1 MIRKYPGLSPGTLR
15 VLFELP
21 AQFWAE
27 SVYLVGDFNDWDTA
41 ATPMTQSGPEGE
53 WRVMLELETGKEYQ
67 FRYVADG
74 VNWHNDSAAD
84 KYVPNDKGSDNS
96 VVIT

>member
-1 MIRKYPGLSPGTLR
+1 MIRKYPGRTPGTVR

-27 SVYLVGDFNDWDTA
+27 RVYLVGDFNDWN
-41 ATPMTQSGPEGE
+41 MTKDEMKQDGPEGE
-53 WRVMLELETGKEYQ
+53 WQVVLDLAAGKEYQ

-74 VNWHNDSAAD
+74 VNWYNDSAAD